1 MELPADP
8 EPAEGNRSEER
19 RVVRTNSKIASGSAY
34 IIVCSMHSP
43 RRFTWEPVYIMH
55 GIRPK
60 VGRWG
65 GAEIGWVGR
74 LLEFA
79 ENQVLK
85 TAKNT
90 WHLTSQKKRCL

>member
-1 MELPADP
+1 
-8 EPAEGNRSEER
+8 
-19 RVVRTNSKIASGSAY
+19 
-34 IIVCSMHSP
+34 
-43 RRFTWEPVYIMH
+43 MH

-79 ENQVLK
+79 EKPSIANG
-85 TAKNT
+85 KNT
-90 WHLTSQKKRCL
+90 WHLTSQKK